1 MKECSEQLERTAIS
15 EHEKILLV
23 KVDKLQNKV
32 FVLRN
37 QLKKK
42 NNHCNYLRLR
52 LGMCIKC
59 FFKNYLIWSQ
69 DMCWLK
75 SVFTKS

>member
-1 MKECSEQLERTAIS
+1 MKECSEQLERTAVS
-15 EHEKILLV
+15 EQEKILQV

-52 LGMCIKC
+52 LGM
-59 FFKNYLIWSQ
+59 
-69 DMCWLK
+69 
-75 SVFTKS
+75 